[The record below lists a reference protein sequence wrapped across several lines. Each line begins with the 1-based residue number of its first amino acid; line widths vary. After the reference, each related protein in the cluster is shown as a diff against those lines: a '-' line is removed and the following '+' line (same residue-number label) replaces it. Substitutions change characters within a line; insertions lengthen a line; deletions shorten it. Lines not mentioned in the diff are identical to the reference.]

1 VGFSRETFVNEYSE
15 YDFGMR
21 RKLIWTLV
29 VVVVLLAAAA
39 GGGYHY
45 LRRSLPSVDGTIS
58 LAGASAPA
66 GDIDIIRDA
75 DDIPHIFAATKLD
88 AFFGLGYTHAQDRLW
103 QMEFQRRIGNG
114 RLSEIFGA
122 QTLPEDQFLRTVGFA
137 RAARSAWEHLP
148 EDARTQVNAYVAG
161 VNAFI
166 STHHGAELPPE
177 FTLLRFEPEPW
188 TGQDV
193 VVWVKMMA
201 WDLSSNYSSELMRMD
216 LAAQVGAKRMADLVP
231 PFPANGLTILGG
243 TSSLVTRS
251 TKSFVTR
258 PFQGRETDAVAQ
270 PAVALAKAGR
280 DVAQGRE
287 AAETVR
293 DFLEGA
299 RIEGIGSN
307 NWVVDGTMTAS
318 GKPMLANDPHLA
330 THVPSLWYLAHM
342 TAGDFDVVGATLP
355 GTPAVAIGRNRFIAW
370 GETNVAADV
379 EDLYR
384 EHLSADGTTAEF
396 QGQQEPM
403 RVVTETIT
411 VKGAAPVT
419 VSVHITRHGPIVSDA
434 INAVSA
440 AATTGPKAPIR
451 EPMAF
456 RWTALDDEDASV
468 LAFLHLNEARN
479 WTQFTTALRDFVA
492 PSQNFVYADV
502 DGHIGYYAPGHIP
515 IRANGDGSRPAD
527 GAAGNAE
534 WTGWIPFDELPHTFD
549 PPSHFIVTAN
559 NPPEPAEYPRFI
571 GLEFPNPYR
580 AQRITGLLRG
590 REKLTP
596 DDFRAIQADTFSLHA
611 QELLPRLLQHAH
623 PIDQADVSAV
633 ELLKHWNLDARAD
646 STGAAIFEAW
656 FLRLVPTIA
665 GDDLGDF
672 GTSTYQGRFSFV
684 TRFVESVLDAPTSPW
699 CDDTRTPMR
708 ETCDDDVTAA
718 LHQAVA
724 QLAKEMGADQGR
736 WRWDAV
742 HRAVFPHQG
751 LDTVPVLHTLLS
763 RSMPNGGDWST
774 VDVGPVDVDHPFNQI
789 SIPGYRQIIDLS
801 PANNSRFLDAVG
813 QSGHFLSPHYDD
825 FLKDWQRVAYRRMR
839 MEKADVENGA
849 IGRLRITPK

>member
-1 VGFSRETFVNEYSE
+1 MKASRHN
-15 YDFGMR
+15 
-21 RKLIWTLV
+21 
-29 VVVVLLAAAA
+29 
-39 GGGYHY
+39 
-45 LRRSLPSVDGTIS
+45 
-58 LAGASAPA
+58 
-66 GDIDIIRDA
+66 
-75 DDIPHIFAATKLD
+75 
-88 AFFGLGYTHAQDRLW
+88 
-103 QMEFQRRIGNG
+103 
-114 RLSEIFGA
+114 
-122 QTLPEDQFLRTVGFA
+122 
-137 RAARSAWEHLP
+137 
-148 EDARTQVNAYVAG
+148 
-161 VNAFI
+161 
-166 STHHGAELPPE
+166 
-177 FTLLRFEPEPW
+177 FE
-188 TGQDV
+188 
-193 VVWVKMMA
+193 
-201 WDLSSNYSSELMRMD
+201 
-216 LAAQVGAKRMADLVP
+216 
-231 PFPANGLTILGG
+231 
-243 TSSLVTRS
+243 
-251 TKSFVTR
+251 
-258 PFQGRETDAVAQ
+258 GRETGVVS
-270 PAVALAKAGR
+270 PSSPTLAATLKGSR
-280 DVAQGRE
+280 YNFNLV
-287 AAETVR
+287 AETVR
-293 DFLEGA
+293 DFVQGA

-307 NWVVDGTMTAS
+307 NWVVDGTLTAS
-318 GKPMLANDPHLA
+318 GKPLLANDPHLA
-330 THVPSLWYLAHM
+330 THIPSLWYLAHM

-355 GTPAVAIGRNRFIAW
+355 GTPAVAIGRNKFIAW

-396 QGQQEPM
+396 QGQQEPV

-411 VKGAAPVT
+411 VKGGAAVT
-419 VSVHITRHGPIVSDA
+419 LNVHITRHGPIVSDA

-456 RWTALDDEDASV
+456 RWTALDEEDGTI
-468 LAFLHLNEARN
+468 LAFLHLNEAHN
-479 WTQFTTALRDFVA
+479 WTEFTTSLRDFVA

-515 IRANGDGSRPAD
+515 IRANGDGSSPAN
-527 GAAGNAE
+527 GATGNAE

-559 NPPEPAEYPRFI
+559 NSPEPAEYPHFI

-580 AQRITGLLRG
+580 ARRITGLLQG
-590 REKLTP
+590 REKLTT
-596 DDFRAIQADTFSLHA
+596 DDFHAIQADTFSLHA
-611 QELLPRLLQHAH
+611 QELLPRLLEHAH
-623 PIDQADVSAV
+623 PMDPADISAV
-633 ELLKHWNLDARAD
+633 DLLKHWNLDARAD
-646 STGAAIFEAW
+646 SAAAAIFEAW
-656 FLRLVPTIA
+656 FLRLAPAIA

-684 TRFVESVLDAPTSPW
+684 TRFVENTLDAPTSPW

-718 LHQAVA
+718 LHQAIV
-724 QLAKEMGADQGR
+724 QLSKEMGADQSH

-825 FLKDWQRVAYRRMR
+825 FLKDWHDVAYRRMR
-839 MEKADVENGA
+839 MDKADIENGA
-849 IGRLRITPK
+849 TGHLRLTPK

>member
-1 VGFSRETFVNEYSE
+1 
-15 YDFGMR
+15 MR
-21 RKLIWTLV
+21 RKLIWTLA

-45 LRRSLPSVDGTIS
+45 LRRSLPSVDGTIEV
-58 LAGASAPA
+58 AGATAP
-66 GDIDIIRDA
+66 INIIRDA

-88 AFFGLGYTHAQDRLW
+88 AFFGLGYAHAQDRLW

-148 EDARTQVNAYVAG
+148 DDARTQLNAYVAG

-166 STHHGAELPPE
+166 STHHGAGLPPE

-188 TGQDV
+188 TGRDV
-193 VVWVKMMA
+193 IVWVKMMA

-216 LAAQVGAKRMADLVP
+216 LAAQVGQKRMIDLVP
-231 PFPANGLTILGG
+231 PFPQNGLTILGG
-243 TSSLVTRS
+243 TPSLVTQS
-251 TKSFVTR
+251 SESFVARPSPSLVAR
-258 PFQGRETDAVAQ
+258 PFQDRDVFQ
-270 PAVALAKAGR
+270 GR
-280 DVAQGRE
+280 DV
-287 AAETVR
+287 AETVR
-293 DFLEGA
+293 DLLQGT

-396 QGQQEPM
+396 QGRQEPM
-403 RVVTETIT
+403 RLVTETIT

-419 VSVHITRHGPIVSDA
+419 VNVHITRHGPIVSDA
-434 INAVSA
+434 INTVSA
-440 AATTGPKAPIR
+440 AATTGPRAPIR

-456 RWTALDDEDASV
+456 RWTALDEEDGTI

-479 WTQFTTALRDFVA
+479 WTEFTTALRDFVV

-515 IRANGDGSRPAD
+515 IRAKGDGSSPAD

-549 PPSHFIVTAN
+549 PPSHFIATAN
-559 NPPEPAEYPRFI
+559 NPPEPAGYPRFI

-580 AQRITGLLRG
+580 AQRITGLLQG

-611 QELLPRLLQHAH
+611 KELLPRLLAHAR

-633 ELLKHWNLDARAD
+633 DLLKHWNLDARGD
-646 STGAAIFEAW
+646 SAAAAIFEAW
-656 FLRLVPTIA
+656 FLRLAPAIA

-672 GTSTYQGRFSFV
+672 GTSTYQGRFSFI
-684 TRFVESVLDAPTSPW
+684 TRFVENTLDAPNGPW

-718 LHQAVA
+718 LHAGVA
-724 QLAKEMGADQGR
+724 QLSKEMGSDQSR

-751 LDTVPVLHTLLS
+751 LDTVPVLHILLS

-825 FLKDWQRVAYRRMR
+825 FLKDWQGVAYRRVR
-839 MEKADVENGA
+839 MDKADIESGA
-849 IGRLRITPK
+849 LGHLRLIPK